1 MLRLKREQRDFWED
15 LLPPE
20 ALRLNPE
27 LEAVD
32 TLLDDEA
39 FLAPFRKRFS
49 AKRGRYTIPME
60 TYLRLMYLKRRYQ
73 MGYESLMTEVND
85 SVSWRRFCRISL
97 SDPVPDAS
105 TLIKL
110 TNGPCQ
116 GLELEVHQE
125 VVRAL
130 RERKVPR
137 NPHLGFLRGRKAR
150 TDTTVVE
157 ANIHYPTDAG
167 LLADGVRTVTRTVK
181 RIQALGASAEVEF
194 RDVRRSVRRRL
205 QHLAKGLKKEGTD
218 RKSLRNTLTK
228 EVLAITQRMVLQ
240 AKEVAAAAKPWLG
253 SLRHRPGRG
262 QEDRLW
268 CRGKRLVGQLEGWLE
283 GTERVV
289 EQTTRVLA
297 GEVHIPDRLVSLF
310 DPEARPIRK
319 GKLRAPTEF
328 GYKVVVTDDDRGFVT
343 DYQVLQGNPPDRDQ
357 LVPAIERHSALV
369 GEVPWEVA
377 GDRGMGS
384 LANEAALQ
392 AMGVVH
398 CSLPKSGSRTSA
410 ERDKEKRSWFRR
422 LQRFRAGG
430 EARISLLK
438 RKYGWRR
445 SLQRGSD
452 RVTSWVGWGAI
463 AHNLTRYGRMQVA
476 RVGQQS

>member
-1 MLRLKREQRDFWED
+1 MLRLKKEQRDFWED

-20 ALRLNPE
+20 ARRMNPE

-32 TLLDDEA
+32 GLLDDEA
-39 FLAPFRKRFS
+39 FLAPFGKRFP

-73 MGYESLMTEVND
+73 LGYESLVTEVND
-85 SVSWRRFCRISL
+85 SVGWRRFCRISL

-116 GLELEVHQE
+116 GLESEIHQA
-125 VVRAL
+125 VVGAL
-130 RERKVPR
+130 RQRKV
-137 NPHLGFLRGRKAR
+137 LRGRKAR

-157 ANIHYPTDAG
+157 ANIRYPTDAG

-181 RIQALGASAEVEF
+181 RMQALGAGAGVKF
-194 RDVRRSVRRRL
+194 QDVRRSVRRRL
-205 QHLAKGLKKEGTD
+205 QHLAKGLKQRGAD
-218 RKSLRNTLTK
+218 RKTLRNTLTK

-240 AKEVAAAAKPWLG
+240 AKEVAAAAEPWLAKRQKDG
-253 SLRHRPGRG
+253 LRS
-262 QEDRLW
+262 
-268 CRGKRLVGQLEGWLE
+268 RGKRLVGQLETWLE
-283 GTERVV
+283 RTERVV
-289 EQTTRVLA
+289 QQTTRVLA
-297 GEVHIPDRLVSLF
+297 GEVHISDRLVSLF

-319 GKLRAPTEF
+319 GKLKAPTEF

-343 DYQVLQGNPPDRDQ
+343 DYRVLEGNPPDREQ
-357 LVPAIERHSALV
+357 LVPAIERHTEVV
-369 GEVPWEVA
+369 GQVPREVA

-384 LANEAALQ
+384 PANEAALQ

-398 CSLPKSGSRTSA
+398 CSLPKSGSRTAA
-410 ERDKEKRSWFRR
+410 ERDKEKRPWFRR

-463 AHNLTRYGRMQVA
+463 AHNLTRYGRIQA
-476 RVGQQS
+476 AHVGQHG